1 MGIVERQVL
10 ENKAPERPEVPT
22 GLSHAIYPECF
33 SSAPVNHTF
42 LIEYAKKMFFSAA
55 AATVHTLWPENASH
69 FMEMVKKHR
78 KSV

>member
-22 GLSHAIYPECF
+22 GLRHPIYPECF

-42 LIEYAKKMFFSAA
+42 LIEYAKKMFFCASAR
-55 AATVHTLWPENASH
+55 TVHTL
-69 FMEMVKKHR
+69 
-78 KSV
+78 